1 MGVSSCLPLQ
11 DVVASEAPGASAD
24 PPKDDIA
31 VCHLR
36 VHCNICSK
44 KKGKTRA
51 VPQSRMFGC
60 ISATHP
66 SLEVLYIHIFIES
79 LVL

>member
-31 VCHLR
+31 VCHLGVPR
-36 VHCNICSK
+36 VV
-44 KKGKTRA
+44 KGNKSCL
-51 VPQSRMFGC
+51 P
-60 ISATHP
+60 
-66 SLEVLYIHIFIES
+66 
-79 LVL
+79 